1 MLQTEIVDDLRAFDR
16 LAPWWNRQ
24 PGPSESIFL
33 RTEWFRT
40 VASSTLG
47 RNDHLKIWVVTEGDE
62 PRAAIPTYQSGSRL
76 RSLTETATE
85 SFDMIY
91 NGDDEAVNHLVEDL
105 INCRQVRFEALSQE
119 SPLVAALGRYSGWHQ
134 DHSTTSA
141 EIDLTSGIDGVLAG
155 MGKNLRTNL
164 RRADRALAEM
174 GEVKMV
180 SDPGPGGMRK
190 TLADG
195 FALEASGWKGDSGV
209 AVIDSPRRLRFF
221 TELAEVA
228 EANDWLRLGALYLD
242 GRMIAFNYDLEYAG
256 RMVGL
261 LTAYDETLP
270 RRCSPGNILLLKT
283 LEAAERRGVA
293 AYELGSVGGRKSG
306 KLQWTSTT
314 SPRVY
319 VRGFGPDVRGR
330 AAGSVW
336 QARERLRQLRGPK
349 TRTQAET
356 F

>member
-24 PGPSESIFL
+24 PGPRESVFL
-33 RTEWFRT
+33 RTEWFRA
-40 VASSTLG
+40 VASSRLG
-47 RNDHLKIWVVTEGDE
+47 PNDQLKIWVVSEGNE
-62 PRAAIPTYQSGSRL
+62 PRAAIPTYQSGTQI
-76 RSLTETATE
+76 RSLTETASE

-91 NGDDEAVNHLVEDL
+91 NGDRQAVDHLVADL
-105 INCRQVRFEALSQE
+105 INCSQVRFEALSSG
-119 SPLVAALGRYSGWHQ
+119 SPLVAATGSYSGWHQ

-141 EIDLTSGIDGVLAG
+141 EIDLHKGVDQLLAAA
-155 MGKNLRTNL
+155 GKNLRSNL
-164 RRADRALAEM
+164 RRADRALTEL
-174 GEVKMV
+174 GELTM
-180 SDPGPGGMRK
+180 SSHSGPGGMHK

-195 FALEASGWKGDSGV
+195 LALEAAGWKGESGHS
-209 AVIDSPRRLRFF
+209 IMDSPRRLRFI

-270 RRCSPGNILLLKT
+270 RRCSPGNVLLLKT

-293 AYELGSVGGRKSG
+293 AYEMGSIGGRKAG
-306 KLQWTSTT
+306 KLQWTSKT
-314 SPRVY
+314 STRVY

-330 AAGSVW
+330 TARSMW
-336 QARERLRQLRGPK
+336 QARERIRQLRV
-349 TRTQAET
+349 RAAET
-356 F
+356 V